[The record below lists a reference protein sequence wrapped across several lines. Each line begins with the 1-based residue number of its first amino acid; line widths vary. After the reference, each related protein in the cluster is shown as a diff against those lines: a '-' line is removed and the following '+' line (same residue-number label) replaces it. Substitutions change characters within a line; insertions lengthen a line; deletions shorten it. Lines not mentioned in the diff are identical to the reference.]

1 MNEFQKRIVR
11 TWMYVLGGIA
21 FVVFMFASIGCGWW
35 LGQAI
40 VIAVLAGFMAFAII
54 ALLMEAVMRWRIR
67 GACQCDA
74 DLDVAFWFR
83 TAIQENRFDEYIE
96 KIEKERVS
104 ALAALGKQGTIE
116 TLKRFSQVKR
126 PKFLWWEY

>member
-1 MNEFQKRIVR
+1 MNEYQKRVVEVWLSI
-11 TWMYVLGGIA
+11 LGGIA
-21 FVVFMFASIGCGWW
+21 FIVFMFASIGCNWW

-40 VIAVLAGFMAFAII
+40 VIAVLIGFMAFAII

-67 GACQCDA
+67 GACECEA
-74 DLDVAFWFR
+74 DLDVAFFFR
-83 TAIQENRFDEYIE
+83 ATIQENRFEETIERLEQE
-96 KIEKERVS
+96 KIS
-104 ALAALGKQGTIE
+104 SLSALGKYGTIE

>member
-35 LGQAI
+35 LGQTI

-96 KIEKERVS
+96 KIEKERIS

>member
-1 MNEFQKRIVR
+1 MNEFQKRVIR
-11 TWMYVLGGIA
+11 TWLYILSGIA
-21 FVVFMFASIGCGWW
+21 FIVFMFASLCHDWW

-40 VIAVLAGFMAFAII
+40 VMAVLGGYMAFAVVI
-54 ALLMEAVMRWRIR
+54 LLMEALMRWRIR
-67 GACQCDA
+67 GACQCEA

-83 TAIQENRFDEYIE
+83 MYIQENRFEEAIYKVSEEQISA
-96 KIEKERVS
+96 VS
-104 ALAALGKQGTIE
+104 ALGKDGTIE

>member
-1 MNEFQKRIVR
+1 MNEFQKRIVKV
-11 TWMYVLGGIA
+11 WLNILGGIA

-40 VIAVLAGFMAFAII
+40 VIAVLAGFMAFGII

>member
-11 TWMYVLGGIA
+11 TWMYVLGGITFIA
-21 FVVFMFASIGCGWW
+21 LMLASCCHGWW

>member
-1 MNEFQKRIVR
+1 MNEFQKRVIKV
-11 TWMYVLGGIA
+11 WLNILGGIA
-21 FVVFMFASIGCGWW
+21 FMVFVFASCCHDWW

-40 VIAVLAGFMAFAII
+40 ICAVLGGYMAFAII
-54 ALLMEAVMRWRIR
+54 ILLMEAVMRWRIR
-67 GACQCDA
+67 GACQCEA

-96 KIEKERVS
+96 KVEKERIPSVS
-104 ALAALGKQGTIE
+104 ALGKQGTID

-126 PKFLWWEY
+126 PKFLWWKY

>member
-1 MNEFQKRIVR
+1 MNEFQKRVIK
-11 TWMYVLGGIA
+11 TWLYILGGIA
-21 FVVFMFASIGCGWW
+21 FVVFMFASCCHDWW

-40 VIAVLAGFMAFAII
+40 ICTVLGSYMAFAVIV
-54 ALLMEAVMRWRIR
+54 LLMEVVMRWRIR
-67 GACQCDA
+67 GACQCEA

-96 KIEKERVS
+96 KVEKEQISWVS
-104 ALAALGKQGTIE
+104 ALGKQGTID

>member
-1 MNEFQKRIVR
+1 MNEFQKRVVR

-21 FVVFMFASIGCGWW
+21 FVVFMFASCCHDWW

-40 VIAVLAGFMAFAII
+40 VVAVLGGYMAFAIVI
-54 ALLMEAVMRWRIR
+54 LLMEAVMRWRIR
-67 GACQCDA
+67 GACECEA
-74 DLDVAFWFR
+74 DLDVAFFFR
-83 TAIQENRFDEYIE
+83 ATIQENRFEETIERLEQE
-96 KIEKERVS
+96 KIS
-104 ALAALGKQGTIE
+104 FLSALGKDGTIE